1 LGLKFTR
8 TIGKVVLAKP
18 AIALQ
23 RARQLPVATPDL
35 TITALT
41 AYSIS
46 LLQLVM
52 ASEALGSIGHA
63 EQSAQSC

>member
-1 LGLKFTR
+1 M
-8 TIGKVVLAKP
+8 P
-18 AIALQ
+18 AVTAQ
-23 RARQLPVATPDL
+23 RARQLPVATRDL

-46 LLQLVM
+46 LLQLVIV
-52 ASEALGSIGHA
+52 SEAQGSIGNA

>member
-1 LGLKFTR
+1 VQVLGLRIVR
-8 TIGKVVLAKP
+8 TLGKVVLAKP
-18 AIALQ
+18 AIPPQ
-23 RARQLPVATPDL
+23 RTRQLPVAKPDL

-52 ASEALGSIGHA
+52 A
-63 EQSAQSC
+63 Q